1 MNEKMKI
8 LEMVE
13 NGQISADEAAGLLKA
28 LDTAKASKSPS
39 ILPSK
44 KKTLRMFKVYVLS
57 NDGDKVNVQIP
68 LEFAK
73 IALAKG
79 TANNIVFNNSKLGKL
94 DIDLDWDM
102 IQDLIEQGATGNLV
116 DIETNDGDVVK
127 ISIE

>member
-13 NGQISADEAAGLLKA
+13 NGQISPEEASKLLKA
-28 LDTAKASKSPS
+28 LDTPFHSAPAPRAPKQQ
-39 ILPSK
+39 
-44 KKTLRMFKVYVLS
+44 TLRMFKVYVLS
-57 NDGDKVNVQIP
+57 HDGDKVNVQIP

-73 IALAKG
+73 MAMAKG
-79 TANNIVFNNSKLGKL
+79 AGKNIVFNNSKLGKL

-102 IQDLIEQGATGNLV
+102 IQDLIAQGATGNLV

>member
-13 NGQISADEAAGLLKA
+13 QGQISPEEAAKLLKA
-28 LDTAKASKSPS
+28 LDTAETHAPVTTPKRA
-39 ILPSK
+39 
-44 KKTLRMFKVYVLS
+44 KTLRMFKVYVLS
-57 NDGDKVNVQIP
+57 HDGDKVNIQIP

-73 IALAKG
+73 LAMAKG
-79 TANNIVFNNSKLGKL
+79 NGKNIVFNNSKLGNL

-116 DIETNDGDVVK
+116 DIETNDGDIVK

>member
-8 LEMVE
+8 LDMVE
-13 NGQISADEAAGLLKA
+13 KGQITPEEAAKLLKA
-28 LDTAKASKSPS
+28 MDTPFMSPEVKPGKA
-39 ILPSK
+39 
-44 KKTLRMFKVYVLS
+44 KTLRMFKIYVLS
-57 NDGDKVNVQIP
+57 HDGDKVNVQIP

-79 TANNIVFNNSKLGKL
+79 TGKNIVLNNSKLGNL

-116 DIETNDGDVVK
+116 DIETNDGDIVK

>member
-13 NGQISADEAAGLLKA
+13 NGQISPEEAAKLLKA
-28 LDTAKASKSPS
+28 LDTPFNSPTAPKAP
-39 ILPSK
+39 K
-44 KKTLRMFKVYVLS
+44 KQTLRMFKVYVLS
-57 NDGDKVNVQIP
+57 HDGDKVNVQIP

-73 IALAKG
+73 LAMAKG
-79 TANNIVFNNSKLGKL
+79 AGKNIVFNNSKLGNL

-116 DIETNDGDVVK
+116 DIETNDGDIVK
-127 ISIE
+127 VSIE